1 MAPRQLQRAPLV
13 LSLVGVVIFVFCM
26 NFYAINKI
34 DLSLGT
40 KPFIQQVA
48 RISPQPKY
56 NNQPHLI
63 KVMDPFRGLSAKA
76 RHIISEAGSIVCGNK
91 TFPLAK
97 LNDDYCDCMN
107 GADEPGT
114 SACKDARF
122 TCADEHLQINSM
134 FVDDGVCGTIHLYIL
149 HRY

>member
-1 MAPRQLQRAPLV
+1 
-13 LSLVGVVIFVFCM
+13 
-26 NFYAINKI
+26 
-34 DLSLGT
+34 
-40 KPFIQQVA
+40 
-48 RISPQPKY
+48 
-56 NNQPHLI
+56 
-63 KVMDPFRGLSAKA
+63 MDPFRGLSAKA

-134 FVDDGVCGTIHLYIL
+134 FVDDGVCDCCDGSDEMFVICSHQKPPKNC
-149 HRY
+149 HEF